1 MQKLQ
6 TPFCDAI
13 EAILKETPTRF
24 FMPGHKG
31 NAAAMP
37 RFGGALYYD
46 ITEIEGADDL
56 SHPSGPLAQSQANMA
71 RAFGAGATLY
81 SAAGST
87 SCILAMLTLFLRP
100 GQKVVMA
107 RGCHNAAVRA
117 LALVDLHPVWVLPQS
132 GVPTTAEIEAALKQN
147 DVAAVY
153 ITSPDYYGR
162 LADVGAIAVVCHA
175 HGVPLL
181 VDNAHGPHLR
191 FVTPQCHPITLGAD
205 ACADSAHKTLPC
217 LTPAALLHLRDA
229 ALQEAARSALNL
241 YSSTSPS
248 YLVLQTLDHTAG
260 LLLANAIDFDG
271 TAAKLA
277 KTVEHVAH
285 IVQPG
290 GDPLKLC
297 LVPARGGW
305 PYADV
310 LGALHKAGIEPE
322 MADGTH
328 IVLMAS
334 PYNANEDFAHLS
346 NALAP
351 FAVQRPA
358 IPLPQGS
365 FALPQVACTVRQAVF
380 GRKETIPVQQAAGR
394 VAASAAAP
402 CPPGIPVVVPGEVVP
417 AEAVPLLLAGG
428 FLQLDVLK

>member
-1 MQKLQ
+1 MQQLQ

-13 EAILKETPTRF
+13 DKILKEKPTRF

-31 NAAAMP
+31 NAAVMP

-71 RAFGAGATLY
+71 RVFGAGATLY

-87 SCILAMLTLFLRP
+87 SCILARFTLFLRP

-107 RGCHNAAVRA
+107 RSCHNAAVRA
-117 LALVDLHPVWVLPQS
+117 LALIDLYPVWVLPQS
-132 GVPTTAEIEAALKQN
+132 GMPTAAKIEAALGQSGA
-147 DVAAVY
+147 AAVY

-162 LADVGAIAVVCHA
+162 LADVEAIAAVCRA

-191 FVTPQCHPITLGAD
+191 FVTPQCHPLALGAD
-205 ACADSAHKTLPC
+205 ACADSAHKTMPC
-217 LTPAALLHLRDA
+217 LTPAALLHLRNA
-229 ALQEAARSALNL
+229 SLQGSARSALNL

-248 YLVLQTLDHTAG
+248 YLVLQTLDYTAG
-260 LLLANAIDFDG
+260 LLLANAIDFD
-271 TAAKLA
+271 TAAAKLA
-277 KTVEHVAH
+277 ETAEGFAH

-297 LVPARGGW
+297 LVPAKGGW

-310 LGALHKAGIEPE
+310 LAALRNAGVEPE
-322 MADGTH
+322 MADGAH

-334 PYNANEDFAHLS
+334 PCNTDEDFARLHG
-346 NALAP
+346 ALAP
-351 FAVQRPA
+351 FAAQRS
-358 IPLPQGS
+358 PLPLLQGGL
-365 FALPQVACTVRQAVF
+365 ALPQAACTVRQAVF
-380 GRKETIPVQQAAGR
+380 GVKETVPVQQAAGR
-394 VAASAAAP
+394 IAASAAAP